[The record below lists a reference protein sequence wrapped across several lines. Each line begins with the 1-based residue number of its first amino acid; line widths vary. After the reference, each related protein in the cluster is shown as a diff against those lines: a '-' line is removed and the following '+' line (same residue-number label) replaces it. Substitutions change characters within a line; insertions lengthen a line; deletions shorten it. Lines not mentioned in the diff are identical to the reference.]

1 MLSRKTAWLDA
12 AWIFVLSRLVI
23 LFVTFIADLRIPPVS
38 LDNFWFSWM
47 HWDVFSYSGI
57 AQNGYSLVED
67 TVFFPLW
74 PLLMHGTGVLFGAS
88 HTAYYIAGF
97 LLTNLFFYLALVI
110 FYHLLNKDF
119 DSTVARNSLFYL
131 TFSPYAI
138 FFFLGYTESL
148 SLFLSLAAFLCLQH
162 SRYWLTGLCGF
173 LAALTHSQGVLLVI
187 PFAVVILQRFWLWDR
202 EQTNWW
208 QKLHACFP
216 LLLIPLGI
224 VVFMLY
230 LWITKGS
237 PLIFSIQ
244 EAQSWHRPLT
254 FPLWSMVL
262 TIQAIFHA
270 PNTYFQFMNL
280 LDLLC
285 VFVPLIILVPGWKR
299 LPLHYALF
307 ALATILLNISYPQGM
322 LEPLTAVPRYMLLV
336 FPVFVIL
343 GKWGKNPRLDRVITV
358 CQFALFVLNILL
370 FVKHSWIA

>member
-23 LFVTFIADLRIPPVS
+23 LFVTFVADLRIPPVS

-47 HWDVFSYSGI
+47 HWDVFSYIGV

-74 PLLMHGTGVLFGAS
+74 PLLIHGTGALFGAS
-88 HTAYYIAGF
+88 PTAYYITGF

-148 SLFLSLAAFLCLQH
+148 SLFLYLAAFLCLQH
-162 SRYWLTGLCGF
+162 ARYWLAGLCGF
-173 LAALTHSQGVLLVI
+173 LAVLTHSQGVLLVI
-187 PFAVVILQRFWLWDR
+187 PFAIVILQRFWLRDR

-208 QKLHACFP
+208 QKLRACFP
-216 LLLIPLGI
+216 LLLIPLGV

-230 LWITKGS
+230 LWITKGA
-237 PLIFSIQ
+237 PLLFSIQ
-244 EAQSWHRPLT
+244 EAQFWHRHLT
-254 FPLWSMVL
+254 FPLWSIVL
-262 TIQAIFHA
+262 TLQAIVHA
-270 PNTYFQFMNL
+270 PNTYFQFMNV

-285 VFVPLIILVPGWKR
+285 VFVPLVILVPGWKR

-336 FPVFVIL
+336 FPVFVML

-358 CQFALFVLNILL
+358 CLFTLFVLNILL

>member
-23 LFVTFIADLRIPPVS
+23 LFVTFVADLRIPPVS

-47 HWDVFSYSGI
+47 HWDVFSYIGV

-74 PLLMHGTGVLFGAS
+74 PLLIHGTGALFGAS
-88 HTAYYIAGF
+88 PTAYYITGF

-110 FYHLLNKDF
+110 FYHLLTKDF
-119 DSTVARNSLFYL
+119 DSTVARNSVFYL

-138 FFFLGYTESL
+138 FFFLAYTESL

-162 SRYWLTGLCGF
+162 ARYWLAGLCGF
-173 LAALTHSQGVLLVI
+173 LAVLTHSQGVLLVI
-187 PFAVVILQRFWLWDR
+187 PFAIVILQRFWLRDR

-208 QKLHACFP
+208 QKLRACFP
-216 LLLIPLGI
+216 LLLIPLGV

-230 LWITKGS
+230 LWITKGA
-237 PLIFSIQ
+237 PLLFSIQ
-244 EAQSWHRPLT
+244 EAQFWHRHLT
-254 FPLWSMVL
+254 FPLWSIVL
-262 TIQAIFHA
+262 TLQAIVHA
-270 PNTYFQFMNL
+270 PNTYFQFMNV

-285 VFVPLIILVPGWKR
+285 VFVPLVILVPGWKR

-336 FPVFVIL
+336 FPVFVML

-358 CQFALFVLNILL
+358 CLFTLFVLNILL